1 VGLIHATVHDHDDRA
16 GAVVPDGSR
25 LTGLDPGTAL
35 DEEPTPRPIL
45 DDASDHAAEGL
56 KHAKAVGAHA
66 QGHRGHGAVELP
78 DDVMRDP
85 AQARA
90 HEGLGGGDLTALRVR
105 VLGRELSRLGKERRV
120 ELYQDAHGSL
130 LRGLR
135 VQLRRHQRPL
145 LGSTTRHQRERQER

>member
-1 VGLIHATVHDHDDRA
+1 
-16 GAVVPDGSR
+16 

-90 HEGLGGGDLTALRVR
+90 HEGLDGSDLTALRVR

-120 ELYQDAHGSL
+120 ELYQHAHGSL